1 MDLLL
6 IGGTKFV
13 GRALVEKALQRGH
26 KVTLF
31 NRGKTNP
38 DLFPEVERITGDRDG
53 DLAKLG
59 DRTWDAVIDT
69 VGYFPRVVKD
79 AAEYLKGKVKQYV
92 FISTISVYDLE
103 KLPPQGTED
112 SALATLDDPTV
123 EEITGETYGGLKV
136 LCEQAVMDA
145 FPDSYLIVRPGLIV
159 GPHDPTNRLPYYVG
173 RMDKGGDALLP
184 DIFDQPVQFVDARD
198 LADFTLDHTEK
209 GTSDIFHVTG
219 PDYRLHFGEVI
230 DSCIHAAGKDVNLKK
245 VDPDWL
251 AENDVQPWAEL
262 PLWVPPSLSAPDA
275 FMGMDVSKAIA
286 AGLTFLPL
294 QQTIDD
300 TLAWIRSL
308 DGDVPGDAG
317 LAPEKEAALLAKLE
331 D

>member
-6 IGGTKFV
+6 IGGTQFV

-26 KVTLF
+26 NVTLF

-38 DLFPEVERITGDRDG
+38 DIFPEVERITGDRDG
-53 DLAKLG
+53 DLANLG

-69 VGYFPRVVKD
+69 VGYFPRVVKES
-79 AAEYLKGKVKQYV
+79 AEYLKGKAKQYA

-112 SALATLDDPTV
+112 SALATLTDPTV

-145 FPDSYLIVRPGLIV
+145 FPDTYLIVRPGLIV
-159 GPHDPTNRLPYYVG
+159 GPHDPSNRLPYWVG
-173 RMDKGGDALLP
+173 RMDKGGDVLLP

-198 LADFTLDHTEK
+198 LADFTLDQIEK

-219 PDYRLHFGEVI
+219 PDTTLHFGEVI
-230 DSCIHAAGKDVNLKK
+230 DACVKAAGKDVALKK
-245 VDPDWL
+245 VAPDWL
-251 AENDVQPWAEL
+251 IENGVQPFSEM
-262 PLWVPPSLSAPDA
+262 PLWVPHSLAAPEA
-275 FMGMDVSKAIA
+275 FMGVDVSKAID

-294 QQTIDD
+294 QETIAD
-300 TLAWIRSL
+300 TLAWIRSH
-308 DGDVPGDAG
+308 GGHVPGNAG
-317 LAPEKEAALLAKLE
+317 LDPVKETFLLSKLE
-331 D
+331 S

>member
-6 IGGTKFV
+6 IGGTQFV
-13 GRALVEKALQRGH
+13 GRALVEKALERGH
-26 KVTLF
+26 KVTMF

-38 DLFPEVERITGDRDG
+38 DLFPEVERIIGDRDG
-53 DLAKLG
+53 DLEKLG

-69 VGYFPRVVKD
+69 VGYFPRVVKASAD
-79 AAEYLKGKVKQYV
+79 YLKGKVKQYV

-103 KLPPQGTED
+103 KLQPNGKED
-112 SALATLDDPTV
+112 SPLAALEDPTV
-123 EEITGETYGGLKV
+123 EEIRGDTYGGLKV

-159 GPHDPTNRLPYYVG
+159 GPYDPSNRLPYWIG
-173 RMDKGGDALLP
+173 RMDRGGDVLVP

-198 LADFTLDHTEK
+198 LASFTLDHTEK

-219 PDYRLHFGEVI
+219 PDTVLHFGDVI
-230 DSCIHAAGKDVNLKK
+230 EASIKAADANVSLKK
-245 VDPDWL
+245 AAPAWL
-251 AENDVQPWAEL
+251 IENEVQPFSEM
-262 PLWVPPSLSAPDA
+262 PLWVPPENAGIEQ
-275 FMGMDVSKAIA
+275 MGVDVSKPIG

-294 QQTIDD
+294 QQTIED

-308 DGDVPGDAG
+308 DGKALGNAG